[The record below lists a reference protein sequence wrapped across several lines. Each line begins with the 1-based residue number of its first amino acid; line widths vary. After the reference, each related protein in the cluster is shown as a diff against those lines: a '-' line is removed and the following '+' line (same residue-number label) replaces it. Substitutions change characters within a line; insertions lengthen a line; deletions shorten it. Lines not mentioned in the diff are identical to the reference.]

1 MNLQSESK
9 YFDLQVNGYAGID
22 FNKLDIT
29 EKELEFASNKLLQ
42 DGVEGILATLIT
54 DDFERMILKVKN
66 LSSLITSNDIVN
78 SIIKG
83 IHVEGPFLNP
93 IEGFRG
99 AHPKE
104 YILKADLDKV
114 KKILNTGNGLI
125 RLFTLSPEVDSD
137 FKLIRYLTKNN
148 VVVSAGHSDA
158 SLDQLQGAIDSGLK
172 MFTHLGNGAPNILP
186 RHDNIINRVL
196 ALSDQLYVCFI
207 ADGIHIPDFALR
219 NYLKIMNKNRCI
231 ITTDCMSAASAPPGK
246 YSISHIRVEVGK
258 DKIVRE
264 LGKDNLAGSAITM
277 HDSGKF
283 LAERLAI
290 EGTKIDKMLY
300 QNAKNLLKL

>member
-1 MNLQSESK
+1 MKFQSESK
-9 YFDLQVNGYAGID
+9 YFDLHVNGYAGID

-29 EKELEFASNKLLQ
+29 EKELEFACYKLFQ
-42 DGVEGILATLIT
+42 DGVEGILVTLIT

-66 LSSLITSNDIVN
+66 LSSLIKSNNTVN

-93 IEGFRG
+93 ADGFRG

-104 YILKADLDKV
+104 HVLKADLDKV
-114 KKILNTGNGLI
+114 KGILNAGNGLI
-125 RLFTLSPEVDSD
+125 RLFTLSPEVDSE
-137 FKLIRYLTKNN
+137 FKLIRYLIKNN

-158 SLDQLQGAIDSGLK
+158 SLDQLQGAIESGLK
-172 MFTHLGNGAPNILP
+172 MFTHLGNGTPNILQ
-186 RHDNIINRVL
+186 RHNNIINRVL
-196 ALSDQLYVCFI
+196 SVSDQIYVCFI
-207 ADGIHIPDFALR
+207 ADGIHIPDFALK
-219 NYLKIMNKNRCI
+219 NYLRAVDINRCI

-277 HDSGKF
+277 HESEQF
-283 LAERLAI
+283 LAERLSI
-290 EGTKIDKMLY
+290 EETQIDKMLY

>member
-29 EKELEFASNKLLQ
+29 EKELEFACNKLRQ

-54 DDFERMILKVKN
+54 DDFERMILKVKKLSN
-66 LSSLITSNDIVN
+66 LIRSNELVN

-93 IEGFRG
+93 IDGYRG
-99 AHPKE
+99 AHPQE
-104 YILKADLDKV
+104 HILKADLDKV
-114 KKILNTGNGLI
+114 KGILNAGNGCI

-137 FKLIRYLTKNN
+137 FKLIRYLTKND

-158 SLDQLQGAIDSGLK
+158 SLIQLQNAIESGLK
-172 MFTHLGNGAPNILP
+172 MFTHLGNGAPNILQ
-186 RHDNIINRVL
+186 RHNNIINRVL
-196 ALSDQLYVCFI
+196 SFSDQIYVCFI
-207 ADGIHIPDFALR
+207 ADGIHIPDFALK
-219 NYLKIMNKNRCI
+219 NYLRAVDINGCI
-231 ITTDCMSAASAPPGK
+231 VTTDCMSAASAPPGK

-277 HDSGKF
+277 HESEKF
-283 LAERLAI
+283 LAERLSI
-290 EGTKIDKMLY
+290 KETQIDKMLY